1 MDNEKIIGI
10 LKGLIQICRDGA
22 EGFKTCTQDAKDPS
36 LKMYFQDRA
45 HSCEKAHLTLC
56 NELNNYGATENLFGN
71 PAAALHR
78 IFIDLKSALS
88 TNDNLA
94 VLEEC
99 ERGEVAAVIAYE
111 SALREEMPDSLRT
124 LLNEQY
130 EGAKMNHER
139 VRQLRDEARNNPDL
153 A

>member
-1 MDNEKIIGI
+1 MH
-10 LKGLIQICRDGA
+10 L
-22 EGFKTCTQDAKDPS
+22 
-36 LKMYFQDRA
+36 
-45 HSCEKAHLTLC
+45 LTLS

-71 PAAALHR
+71 PGAALHR
-78 IFIDLKSALS
+78 TFIDLKSALS

-99 ERGEVAAVIAYE
+99 ERGEVAAVMAYE
-111 SALREEMPDSLRT
+111 NALREEMPDILRT
-124 LLNEQY
+124 LIKEQY
-130 EGAKMNHER
+130 EGVKMNHER